1 MLLLR
6 NQRKEQLEGPGVLC
20 AVGLL
25 FVLSRD
31 SQQGIRFVV
40 NSSEKQNPLFHS
52 PSDRLVPAV
61 AGGQMFAPQVSQL
74 CDTGVMWGG
83 VMCGCHFGILQ
94 HLSITTQTDSVGK
107 LLTFGKRL
115 FEFPWYFFSYLL
127 ASWYEVKGC
136 FIEFFPLALPNLN
149 VSFLMTLCRTSRGR
163 LSSSLY
169 CGGCANMCIV
179 GSKSLYVP
187 I

>member
-25 FVLSRD
+25 FVLPRD

-94 HLSITTQTDSVGK
+94 HLSITTHRFCWKTAYFWQA
-107 LLTFGKRL
+107 TF
-115 FEFPWYFFSYLL
+115 
-127 ASWYEVKGC
+127 
-136 FIEFFPLALPNLN
+136 
-149 VSFLMTLCRTSRGR
+149 
-163 LSSSLY
+163 
-169 CGGCANMCIV
+169 
-179 GSKSLYVP
+179 
-187 I
+187 